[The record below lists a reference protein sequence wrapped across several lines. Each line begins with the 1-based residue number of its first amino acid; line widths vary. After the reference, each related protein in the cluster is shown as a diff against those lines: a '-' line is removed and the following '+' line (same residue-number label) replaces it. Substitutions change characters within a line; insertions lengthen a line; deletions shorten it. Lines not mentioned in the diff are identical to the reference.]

1 MTSSRLWDRAAGPLV
16 RADRHNGRRRAEIVA
31 LRAAGLPDVEELFA
45 FMRDAELRFETLRM
59 RIEERTFTTRGEHLV
74 AMDVA
79 IRHPGHARVTT
90 TEPGGGTAG
99 NYEIWVSDGAVV
111 RTYSG
116 PHRLGTE
123 RPVRPSVRGLG
134 DPDFPGFAR
143 VYEPLTA
150 LPMETLPETFVHPAG
165 YAQNVL
171 ATGRCW
177 ISGTDV
183 VAGREAI
190 VLECDHPRAVEL
202 VADRPDFHVQVAV
215 DRGDGVILRLV
226 ETIAGDVTREA
237 RVVAY
242 EADPPLPDSI
252 FTFEFPEGTSI
263 LY

>member
-1 MTSSRLWDRAAGPLV
+1 MTSTRLWDRAANLPAPAG
-16 RADRHNGRRRAEIVA
+16 ARRRAELAA
-31 LRAAGLPDVEELFA
+31 LEAEIPELDELFS
-45 FMRDAELRFETLRM
+45 FMRDAELRFETARL
-59 RIEERTFTTRGEHLV
+59 RIEERTFTAAGEQLT
-74 AMDVA
+74 AIDVA

-90 TEPGGGTAG
+90 SEPARGTAG
-99 NYEIWVSDGAVV
+99 NYEVWVSDGQIV

-123 RPVRPSVRGLG
+123 RPIRNRPRGL
-134 DPDFPGFAR
+134 DDAFPGSAR

-171 ATGRCW
+171 ATGSCW
-177 ISGTDV
+177 ISGTDI

-190 VLECDHPRAVEL
+190 IVECDHPRSVEMT
-202 VADRPDFHVQVAV
+202 ADRPDFHVQVAV

-226 ETIAGDVTREA
+226 ETIAGEVTREA
-237 RVVAY
+237 IATTY
-242 EADPPLPDSI
+242 QPDAPIPPSTFD
-252 FTFEFPEGTSI
+252 FEFPEGTTL